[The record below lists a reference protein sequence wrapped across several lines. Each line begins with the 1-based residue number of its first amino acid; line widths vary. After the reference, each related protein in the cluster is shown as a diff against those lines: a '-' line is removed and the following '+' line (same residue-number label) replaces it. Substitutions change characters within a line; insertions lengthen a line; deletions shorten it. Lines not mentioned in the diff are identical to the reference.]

1 MTYEFPRMDMF
12 EKALDTLD
20 PEDIAK
26 IRDEYLDSVHKYD
39 QKGQSD
45 NMAIDNSY
53 FDNTIILVTSLSNKK
68 FYVELIDFYA
78 LATSKTESLD
88 GRSVS
93 YHYMLTVK
101 SKDAN
106 EDGED
111 YILSFEE
118 YYMLKTQLDYY
129 AKKYNIP
136 LYEHAHEYAGS
147 LYYKEYHFEL
157 ADKKMRSN
165 IG

>member
-1 MTYEFPRMDMF
+1 MTYEFPRMDIF

-26 IRDEYLDSVHKYD
+26 IRNEYLDSVHKHE

-53 FDNTIILVTSLSNKK
+53 FDNTTILVTTLSNKNI
-68 FYVELIDFYA
+68 YVELIDFDS
-78 LATSKTESLD
+78 LATYKSKAL
-88 GRSVS
+88 GGSVK
-93 YHYMLTVK
+93 YHYVLTVK
-101 SKDAN
+101 SKDDN
-106 EDGED
+106 EDGDD
-111 YILSFEE
+111 YQLSFEE

-136 LYEHAHEYAGS
+136 LYEHAHEYDGS

-165 IG
+165 LG

>member
-26 IRDEYLDSVHKYD
+26 IRDEYLDSVHKYE
-39 QKGQSD
+39 QKGQSN
-45 NMAIDNSY
+45 NMTIDNSY
-53 FDNTIILVTSLSNKK
+53 FDNTTILVTPLSNKN

-78 LATSKTESLD
+78 LANYKSKSLN
-88 GRSVS
+88 GSVN
-93 YHYMLTVK
+93 YHYVLTVK
-101 SKDAN
+101 SKDDN
-106 EDGED
+106 EDGDD
-111 YILSFEE
+111 YQLSFEE

-129 AKKYNIP
+129 AKKYKIP

-157 ADKKMRSN
+157 VDKKMRSN
-165 IG
+165 LG

>member
-26 IRDEYLDSVHKYD
+26 IKDEYLDSIHKHE

-53 FDNTIILVTSLSNKK
+53 FNDTKILVTTLSNKNIN
-68 FYVELIDFYA
+68 VELIDFDS
-78 LATSKTESLD
+78 LATYKSKAL
-88 GRSVS
+88 GGSVK
-93 YHYMLTVK
+93 YHYILSVK
-101 SKDAN
+101 RKDDN
-106 EDGED
+106 EDVDE
-111 YILSFEE
+111 YVLSFEE

-129 AKKYNIP
+129 AKKYKVGV
-136 LYEHAHEYAGS
+136 YEHAHEFEGS
-147 LYYKEYHFEL
+147 LYYKEYHFDLVE
-157 ADKKMRSN
+157 
-165 IG
+165 